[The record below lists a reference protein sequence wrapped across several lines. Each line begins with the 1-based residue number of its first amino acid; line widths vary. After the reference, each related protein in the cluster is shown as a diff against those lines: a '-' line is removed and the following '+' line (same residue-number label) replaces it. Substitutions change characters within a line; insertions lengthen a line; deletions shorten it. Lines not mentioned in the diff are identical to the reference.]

1 MCDTVLAALAQGIL
15 LVRWRLFI
23 YVWYV
28 LNADTIVCPYGLLV
42 YRMIAAIAPL
52 LLVGDTR
59 SASSFMGMQVSLGL
73 DRVSYGC
80 ERIWLPHA
88 QMTPNFHSS
97 RQNSRK
103 STGQSNNLKMW
114 KVVNVFEYV
123 QTDKNAVLP
132 FFVSSNDCARKV
144 SLARCKRH
152 VRGSPP
158 NP

>member
-1 MCDTVLAALAQGIL
+1 VLAALAQGIL

-114 KVVNVFEYV
+114 KVVNVFEYDV
-123 QTDKNAVLP
+123 QTRTQCFLFSFHRMIAREKWAWHDAKDMFAVRRQTRR
-132 FFVSSNDCARKV
+132 S
-144 SLARCKRH
+144 
-152 VRGSPP
+152 
-158 NP
+158 